1 MSPLSHFLS
10 LFRRQPSTKTSG
22 APSLRPG
29 RRIYAVGDIH
39 GFADRLDALLGLI
52 VADLAASSPVE
63 AEAVFLGDYIDRG
76 PDSAAVLD
84 RLARRDV
91 PLPFVALRGNH
102 EALLLEALA
111 DPAGMAHWCRSGGN
125 ATLAS
130 YGIET
135 APNARGKPLS
145 RAREALLER
154 MPGLHRRFLADTD
167 LHYVAGPYTFVHA
180 GLRPGVPLDQQSED
194 DLLWIRDAFFRSAH
208 TIDGVV
214 VHGHTPRPRP
224 ENETHRINVDTGVF
238 KYGILTCVVLEGAE
252 RRFLSTRD

>member
-1 MSPLSHFLS
+1 MSRLSDLLS
-10 LFRRQPSTKTSG
+10 LFRRKPTDGSG
-22 APSLRPG
+22 APALQPG
-29 RRIYAVGDIH
+29 RRIYAIGDIH
-39 GFADRLDALLGLI
+39 GFADRLDALLGMI

-84 RLARRDV
+84 RLARRDI
-91 PLPFVALRGNH
+91 PLPFVSLRGNH
-102 EALLLEALA
+102 EALLLDVLA
-111 DPAGMAHWCRSGGN
+111 DPAGMAHWCRSGGD

-130 YGIET
+130 YDIDISPHGS
-135 APNARGKPLS
+135 GKALT
-145 RAREALLER
+145 RAHKALLER
-154 MPGLHRRFLADTD
+154 MPEPHRRFLADTA

-208 TIDGVV
+208 SYDGVV

-238 KYGILTCVVLEGAE
+238 KYGILTCVVLDGAE

>member
-1 MSPLSHFLS
+1 MSLSSFLS
-10 LFRRQPSTKTSG
+10 LFRRSPPRAVPTLS
-22 APSLRPG
+22 AG
-29 RRIYAVGDIH
+29 RRIFAIGDIH
-39 GFADRLDALLGLI
+39 GFADRLDILLGMI
-52 VADLAASSPVE
+52 IADLAASPPVE
-63 AEAVFLGDYIDRG
+63 AEIVFLGDYIDRG
-76 PDSAAVLD
+76 PNSAAVLD

-111 DPAGMAHWCRSGGN
+111 DPAGMAHWCRSGGD

-130 YGIET
+130 YGIELSPQ
-135 APNARGKPLS
+135 AGGKALA
-145 RAREALLER
+145 RARKALLER
-154 MPGLHRRFLADTD
+154 LPEQHRRFLAHTAF
-167 LHYVAGPYTFVHA
+167 HHVAGPYTFVHA

-208 TIDGVV
+208 SIDGVV

-238 KYGILTCVVLEGAE
+238 KYGVLTCAVLEGAE

>member
-1 MSPLSHFLS
+1 MSLSSFLS
-10 LFRRQPSTKTSG
+10 LFRRSPPRAVPTLS
-22 APSLRPG
+22 AG
-29 RRIYAVGDIH
+29 RRIIAIGDIQ
-39 GFADRLDALLGLI
+39 GFADRLDILLGMI
-52 VADLAASSPVE
+52 IADLAASPPVE
-63 AEAVFLGDYIDRG
+63 AEIVFLGDYIDRG
-76 PDSAAVLD
+76 PNSAAVLD

-111 DPAGMAHWCRSGGN
+111 DPAGMAHWCRSGGD

-130 YGIET
+130 YGIELSPQ
-135 APNARGKPLS
+135 AGGKALS
-145 RAREALLER
+145 RARKALLER
-154 MPGLHRRFLADTD
+154 LPEQHRRFLAHTAF
-167 LHYVAGPYTFVHA
+167 HHVAGPYTFVHA

-208 TIDGVV
+208 SIDGVV

-238 KYGILTCVVLEGAE
+238 KYGVLTCAVLEGAE